1 MIAHLRKNEEIMLYG
16 NILSVS
22 EKEQNEVAA
31 FLLKEFENE
40 APEFPFT
47 NPGFDKDSA
56 LWGAQ
61 TIYIAAQL
69 MLYRENKES
78 DLDKLLPAFKGEIT
92 PAAILSADLCMRFV
106 PHVLVKLKLI
116 DTEDKLISILE
127 AQLKT
132 WHYSGVSYPME
143 ITDLN
148 FEQVCKNKCLQ
159 QLYVNRV
166 IENKKLQLA
175 NHPALKENVFSDMG
189 IFGEELWKD
198 FKTTATL
205 YEQ

>member
-1 MIAHLRKNEEIMLYG
+1 
-16 NILSVS
+16 
-22 EKEQNEVAA
+22 
-31 FLLKEFENE
+31 
-40 APEFPFT
+40 
-47 NPGFDKDSA
+47 
-56 LWGAQ
+56 
-61 TIYIAAQL
+61 
-69 MLYRENKES
+69 
-78 DLDKLLPAFKGEIT
+78 
-92 PAAILSADLCMRFV
+92 
-106 PHVLVKLKLI
+106 VKLKLI
-116 DTEDKLISILE
+116 DAEDKLISILE

-148 FEQVCKNKCLQ
+148 FEQVCKNKCLK

-175 NHPALKENVFSDMG
+175 NHPALKENILSAMG